1 MIARLAGALAV
12 TLAFGVIAASPAL
25 AQEGPRDGVIEVELA
40 SPSEGVY
47 AGIVSIAGRASSPA
61 GIKRVELFV
70 DDYVVATEE
79 PKDYRRDVDVS
90 FEWDSRFAPD
100 LDERWPN
107 GRYRVGIRAVAN
119 GERNEQE
126 ESILIAVD
134 NMPETPSGL
143 RTEVEGAAVS
153 LSWPAN
159 PEPDILYYIVQRDS
173 GGGYEPIARRKSPGF
188 YEIADAGSHSYRV
201 LAVRRSPTIDEGQ
214 TSLASSAVAVRIS
227 SHAADDGD
235 GFEVEGGGS
244 APTGL
249 SGGLPDLTLSTGL
262 PPLPGAEASSSDRW
276 GGYEGRLPYGKMK
289 VPPKFRLVKGASDDA
304 RDRWWNVIPPDGLR
318 WVAAGALLI
327 VLSAQARLFARRL
340 TPPVQT

>member
-1 MIARLAGALAV
+1 MIARLAGALAAA
-12 TLAFGVIAASPAL
+12 LAFGLIAASPAL

-47 AGIVSIAGRASSPA
+47 AGVVSIAGRASSPA
-61 GIKRVELFV
+61 GIKRAELFV
-70 DDYVVATEE
+70 DDHVVATEE
-79 PKDYRRDVDVS
+79 PNDYSRDIELS
-90 FEWDSRFAPD
+90 FEWDSRFTPD
-100 LDERWPN
+100 LDEWGPN
-107 GRYRVGIRAVAN
+107 GRYDIGIRAVAN
-119 GERNEQE
+119 GERNAQE
-126 ESILIAVD
+126 ESIEIAVD
-134 NMPETPSGL
+134 NAPETPSRL
-143 RTEVEGAAVS
+143 ATDVQGAAVS
-153 LSWPAN
+153 LSWPPN

-173 GGGYEPIARRKSPGF
+173 GGGYVPVARRKSPGF
-188 YEIADAGSHSYRV
+188 YEIADAGSHAYRV

-214 TSLASSAVAVRIS
+214 TSLPSSAVAVRIS
-227 SHAADDGD
+227 SDAADDAG
-235 GFEVEGGGS
+235 GFDVEGGGS

-249 SGGLPDLTLSTGL
+249 TGGLPDLALATGL

-340 TPPVQT
+340 SPTIQT